1 MGTYTNPYL
10 LYKPNGGDVV
20 DVETQLNRNL
30 DIIDT
35 KSKLIYDYYGTDIQ
49 SITTSDLDKSIF
61 AKYYKTHSNS
71 VVYIKTDN
79 LPLMD
84 SRGYN
89 PEWEDFAFLNGWNAA
104 PGYDS
109 PVGFSREMDESL
121 NIKYIRMSGNI
132 RLNTYDNIVPGTS
145 YTVGNIPSGRRP
157 ATSRVYRANSDTNLS
172 IADLVVN
179 TAGNVIVTRFGNA
192 QTNGAASNIISL
204 HGVGWA
210 V

>member
-1 MGTYTNPYL
+1 MGTYTTPYL
-10 LYKPNGGDVV
+10 LFKPSGGDAV
-20 DVETQLNRNL
+20 DAETQLNRNL
-30 DIIDT
+30 DITDE
-35 KSKLIYDYYGTDIQ
+35 KFKVVFDYFGTDVQ
-49 SITTSDLDKSIF
+49 AITTSDLDKSIF

-89 PEWEDFAFLNGWNAA
+89 PEWEDFGFLNGWNAV
-104 PGYDS
+104 PGIDA
-109 PVGFSREMDESL
+109 PVGFSREIDENL
-121 NIKYIRMSGNI
+121 NIKYIRLSGQI

-157 ATSRVYRANSDTNLS
+157 ATSKVYRANCDTSMS
-172 IADLVVN
+172 IADISVN

-204 HGVGWA
+204 HGIGWP